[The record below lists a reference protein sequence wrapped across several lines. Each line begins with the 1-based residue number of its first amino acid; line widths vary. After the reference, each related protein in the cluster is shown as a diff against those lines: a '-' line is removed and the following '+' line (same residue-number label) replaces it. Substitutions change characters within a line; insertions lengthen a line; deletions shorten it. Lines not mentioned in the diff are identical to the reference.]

1 MKLSLSLLFSFLLFL
16 SVTATLATAATGVA
30 SEDVDCSHEYPRHV
44 LLRKYAKKT
53 AHVPPLHDGPTV
65 CSIDWF
71 PRVSKYQ
78 NCQGVE
84 YTVNIHCAP
93 RHRMCSYTEHYVNG
107 NGEKCKV
114 QGSFDPIAQIG
125 TDLARPGV
133 CHLKFVPLT
142 DSCDVDA
149 LPGFGMK
156 AEVDMST
163 GHADNDEACT
173 SSLMLLRFSR
183 DGGFVYYNKD
193 TPRKAIAL
201 DCAFPTPPKRHLEE
215 NPKGPPEG
223 PKKPLCPGEV
233 TGGVTGEPENE
244 KFNEN
249 GQCTTN

>member
-125 TDLARPGV
+125 TDLARPSV
-133 CHLKFVPLT
+133 CQLDFVALK
-142 DSCDVDA
+142 DSCIADA
-149 LPGFGMK
+149 LPSGFGMK
-156 AEVDMST
+156 AEVYMKT
-163 GHADNDEACT
+163 GQEEEEACT
-173 SSLMLLRFSR
+173 RSLMLLWFSAN
-183 DGGFVYYNKD
+183 GGVGYYNEEEPRTAMAVECVFRTQNTKKLAD
-193 TPRKAIAL
+193 TRATYSVYSARHNDPFCV
-201 DCAFPTPPKRHLEE
+201 DPPM
-215 NPKGPPEG
+215 N
-223 PKKPLCPGEV
+223 C
-233 TGGVTGEPENE
+233 
-244 KFNEN
+244 FC
-249 GQCTTN
+249 QYY